1 MAIFDGKFLKGI
13 LGDFIFKVVDGVQVV
28 SKRAVPGTMKQT
40 VETKKASANF
50 RKSSMPGKHI
60 RGIFHN
66 TFGGMNET
74 SYVFRFT
81 SALTMTSHV
90 IRNLCFTRNNLQNHL
105 NLLI

>member
-28 SKRAVPGTMKQT
+28 SKRPVPGTMKQS
-40 VETKKASANF
+40 VETKKASENF

-60 RGIFHN
+60 RGIFHS
-66 TFGGMNET
+66 TIGGMNET

-81 SALTMTSHV
+81 SALTTTLTACENP
-90 IRNLCFTRNNLQNHL
+90 I
-105 NLLI
+105 